1 MRKHTLNRLALLF
14 VLAMTS
20 HALRAQIPNGY
31 YDNAANKT
39 GNELKV
45 ALHNI
50 IKGHHVVSYR
60 GLLNA
65 FPFTDNDGNGNV
77 WDIYSNCIFSYSG
90 NSQCGDYNQEGD
102 CWNREHTWPQSW
114 FNQETTPRS
123 DLFHV
128 YPTDGYVNARRGNLP
143 YGEVN
148 HPTYTSGNGSKLGPC
163 VTSGYNGTVFEPV
176 DDYKGDIA
184 RSYFYM
190 SVRYYTEDG
199 SWSTSAMTNK
209 SEILPWAMTMLLRWS
224 DDDPVSQKEI
234 DRNNAVYG
242 YQNNRNPFIDHP
254 EYARMIWD
262 PNYTPAASYA
272 INYASNLSHG
282 SVSGPATAS
291 EGSTV
296 AIVATP
302 DPGYMVNSY
311 TVYKTGSPNTTV
323 AVSSNGTFTMP
334 GYAVTVSAS
343 FVQNSTLYNIAL
355 GSVSHGSISA
365 SAQTALSGTT
375 VNLTATASGGYSLYS
390 WYVFKTGDM
399 STTVSVNGNSFV
411 MPAYDVTV
419 MATFVQGSASGNYV
433 KVTTAPSDWSGE
445 YLMVCENQNVAF
457 NGNVDNNWGRCSSVT
472 ITNNNTI
479 VGNATVDAYKV
490 TVSTSGTGYKFVLPS
505 GKYMSWQGEKK
516 FSENTTA
523 TTYAISFN
531 NGNVSISYGE
541 NVLQYN
547 YNNGDGGLRSY
558 KTNQTPIQLYKKTTT
573 LPTHSIQFNNN
584 GGSGTMGNQ
593 TVNEFEATALNAN
606 TLTWANHQFDGWNT
620 AVDGSGTYYADGAT
634 VRLLADLTLYAQWEP
649 LYTVAIANNI
659 VNGSVTANVNQ
670 AIAEQTVTLTATPAS
685 GYELDHWT
693 VVDAQNNPVAVT
705 DNQFEMPA
713 ANVTVSAT
721 FVYVGQPYA
730 QQYYLV
736 TSVDQLVAGRTY
748 LIVNTAAGKALGT
761 TQNNNN
767 RSAASVTIS
776 NNVIASIGNTVCE
789 LTLGGQSGAW
799 TFFDENWGTNGGF
812 LYAAG
817 GTSNNNYLR
826 TQATLS
832 DEGKWTITF
841 DNNNNAT
848 IKTIVSTVA
857 RHTIMYNSDSNIFS
871 CYASGQQTVQLY
883 IRSEESNHPQSE
895 TITTIFPFD
904 KHTVGSGATLTVT
917 GTATVNDASHLV
929 LEDGAQFVHH
939 NAGVMATVKKTIAAY
954 SGDGGWYTIATPFAS
969 YVPAGTMVGNDYDL
983 YAYDEDGDSQ
993 GMEWINYK
1001 PNGSFSLASGMGYL
1015 YAHNPGTTL
1024 RMMGTLN
1031 SGTYYQTVNLGYANS
1046 DATLKGFNLLGNPT
1060 AHEITFSKTSNVS
1073 NGYYYLEN
1081 GSTWTYTTSNTVPV
1095 GRGFLVKAN
1104 AGGQSVTLN
1113 PQSKGRSD
1121 DQGQFLCIA
1130 VGDEKAYVKLDEGV
1144 SMPLLSLRG
1153 QHSSLYLL
1161 SERQP
1166 YVMLVRDGADAL
1178 DLCYE
1183 PRHNGTQTLSF
1194 DLQGLNLDYLH
1205 LIDNLTGADVDL
1217 LTTPSYTF
1225 NARTTDYASR
1235 FRLVFDADNVNE
1247 QNAETFAFFNGS
1259 EWVVSNQGEAT
1270 LQVID
1275 MMGRMLG
1282 NETIIGNATISLNQG
1297 SGVYMLRLVTA
1308 DGVRVQKV
1316 VLD

>member
-128 YPTDGYVNARRGNLP
+128 YPTDGYVNALRGNLP

-148 HPTYTSGNGSKLGPC
+148 HPTYTSSNGSKLGPC

-311 TVYKTGSPNTTV
+311 TVYKTGNPNTTV

-445 YLMVCENQNVAF
+445 YLIVNEGSNKAF
-457 NGNVDNNWGRCSSVT
+457 NGALTTLDA
-472 ITNNNTI
+472 NNNTI
-479 VGNATVDAYKV
+479 AVSINNGVINSSTQNNAAIFTIAPMTD
-490 TVSTSGTGYKFVLPS
+490 GYSVKSAS
-505 GKYMSWQGEKK
+505 GKYIG
-516 FSENTTA
+516 FSGTNGGLTVLTTPLKNV
-523 TTYAISFN
+523 ISLS
-531 NGNVSISYGE
+531 NGSIILKGTGGAD
-541 NVLQYN
+541 LQYN
-547 YNNGDGGLRSY
+547 SGSDRFRYYS
-558 KTNQTPIQLYKKTTT
+558 TQQQPIQLYKKT
-573 LPTHSIQFNNN
+573 PTHTIQFNNN

-593 TVNEFEATALNAN
+593 TVNEFEATALNAC
-606 TLTWANHQFDGWNT
+606 TLTRQNYQFNGWNT
-620 AVDGSGTYYADGAT
+620 AADGTGTYYADEAT

-659 VNGSVTANVNQ
+659 VNGRVTANVNQ
-670 AIAEQTVTLTATPAS
+670 AIAEQTITLTATPAS

-789 LTLGGQSGAW
+789 LTLSGQSGAW
-799 TFFDENWGTNGGF
+799 TFFDENWGTNGGY

-848 IKTIVSTVA
+848 IKTIVSTFA

-1015 YAHNPGTTL
+1015 YAHNPGTAL
-1024 RMMGTLN
+1024 RMM
-1031 SGTYYQTVNLGYANS
+1031 
-1046 DATLKGFNLLGNPT
+1046 
-1060 AHEITFSKTSNVS
+1060 
-1073 NGYYYLEN
+1073 
-1081 GSTWTYTTSNTVPV
+1081 
-1095 GRGFLVKAN
+1095 
-1104 AGGQSVTLN
+1104 
-1113 PQSKGRSD
+1113 
-1121 DQGQFLCIA
+1121 
-1130 VGDEKAYVKLDEGV
+1130 
-1144 SMPLLSLRG
+1144 
-1153 QHSSLYLL
+1153 
-1161 SERQP
+1161 
-1166 YVMLVRDGADAL
+1166 VR
-1178 DLCYE
+1178 
-1183 PRHNGTQTLSF
+1183 
-1194 DLQGLNLDYLH
+1194 
-1205 LIDNLTGADVDL
+1205 
-1217 LTTPSYTF
+1217 
-1225 NARTTDYASR
+1225 
-1235 FRLVFDADNVNE
+1235 
-1247 QNAETFAFFNGS
+1247 
-1259 EWVVSNQGEAT
+1259 
-1270 LQVID
+1270 
-1275 MMGRMLG
+1275 
-1282 NETIIGNATISLNQG
+1282 
-1297 SGVYMLRLVTA
+1297 
-1308 DGVRVQKV
+1308 
-1316 VLD
+1316 